1 MEKLNLTQTW
11 DKVFPQSDKVDHQKV
26 TLFLIDGTAVPVRWE
41 ENETVHELHTAA
53 QNGTITVRSTRY
65 GGFEQ
70 VGSLPRRFSRND
82 VQTTTRPG
90 DIVLYAGN
98 QLVAFFGFNAWSYT
112 RLGHIESLAPD
123 ELAALLD
130 RPTVTIEIKYD
141 G

>member
-1 MEKLNLTQTW
+1 MKRL
-11 DKVFPQSDKVDHQKV
+11 
-26 TLFLIDGTAVPVRWE
+26 LFLIDGTAVPVRWE

-98 QLVAFFGFNAWSYT
+98 QLVAFFGSNAWSYT

-130 RPTVTIEIKYD
+130 KPTVTIEIKYD